1 MYCDRCG
8 RPVNN
13 GTTLCPYCGQY
24 LPPSRHAE
32 MIGPP
37 SPQRM
42 QQYYSG
48 NYHHSYGGSSYR
60 RRRSGGGCLG
70 GCATVIGIM
79 VVLVVA
85 GFIIAVIALGPG
97 TGNRQETTWPSSS
110 SSSSSSEQT
119 QTSSDPVV
127 GRWDNTKVEYGS
139 RTYPADA
146 EVYVTFYANGGVVL
160 MVDGDSYNGSWQYE
174 DKQGGRASYK
184 LRFPGRDYSPYCYIS
199 GSTDEELVIGVSG
212 GYVMYFS
219 R

>member
-8 RPVNN
+8 RPVRN

-48 NYHHSYGGSSYR
+48 NYHGGGGSYR
-60 RRRSGGGCLG
+60 RRRNGCGCAGGCG
-70 GCATVIGIM
+70 AA
-79 VVLVVA
+79 VLILILLLA
-85 GFIIAVIALGPG
+85 FGFILLMITLG
-97 TGNRQETTWPSSS
+97 RQTDSPQDPSWPSSS
-110 SSSSSSEQT
+110 SSSSSEQS
-119 QTSSDPVV
+119 QPAADPVI
-127 GRWDNTKVEYGS
+127 GRWNNTKVEYGS
-139 RTYPADA
+139 RTYPADDQ
-146 EVYVTFYANGGVVL
+146 VYVTFYANGSVKL
-160 MVDGDSYNGSWQYE
+160 MVDGDEYSGTWQDGAE
-174 DKQGGRASYK
+174 KSGGTASYE
-184 LRFPGRDYSPYCYIS
+184 LTFSSRNYYPYCYLYRNQ
-199 GSTDEELVIGVSG
+199 GETLVIGVSG